1 MSERGGE
8 KAGEKSFFART
19 AKITSKR
26 AKRAQ
31 EKVRDYQ
38 NSAAKRRHSP

>member
-1 MSERGGE
+1 MTDRASSD

-19 AKITSKR
+19 AKNTTKR

-31 EKVRDYQ
+31 EKVVTKLVF
-38 NSAAKRRHSP
+38 SVVIM

>member
-1 MSERGGE
+1 MTLVFEKAMADKASGE

-19 AKITSKR
+19 AKNTTKR

-31 EKVRDYQ
+31 EKVI
-38 NSAAKRRHSP
+38 